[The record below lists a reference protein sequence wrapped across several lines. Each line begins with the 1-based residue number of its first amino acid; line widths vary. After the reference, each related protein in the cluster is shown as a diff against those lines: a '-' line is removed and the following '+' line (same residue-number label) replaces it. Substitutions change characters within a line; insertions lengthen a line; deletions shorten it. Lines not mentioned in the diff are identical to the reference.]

1 MRHRLGASVTSPL
14 LSPGAVA
21 REPSTPASTRAG
33 EPFCVAGP
41 GVYSGVRA
49 VVVAT
54 EWVPFVHALID
65 AGGLDG
71 LRGRRFSRRFLHAL
85 VDALARYA
93 DWRTG
98 RNCMPG
104 HAALGA
110 ALARRPRA
118 ESRRDPKPCEWRT
131 PAQAAVDD
139 AARHVRAAIAGVL
152 VPAGVVVCVEQGH
165 HLNGVERI
173 EQWANN
179 SRRRSARSVYA
190 LTLPRAARPQS
201 ARVLLRRPGTRPHP
215 ASPCRPADNRPPT
228 TPGAVS
234 VFRSPTGQTTT
245 SSSSDLVVAFKNQ
258 ETFVS
263 RPTCGQHRPITRLPA
278 DDNQKAAAPRRPA
291 PKRRR
296 NWEPDP
302 GLYAFAMGLRRALP
316 GQLGY
321 ERPLK
326 LCATLKR
333 FHELGWDVDT
343 LVLDLHLAY
352 RRLGKPFPTARPH
365 HPAAWLGWA
374 LKHLDTTAT
383 PPLRRYDAHTHQA
396 DTEPCPH
403 GVPGGALHSIVYHA
417 PWCPLCRA
425 RTSQHRC

>member
-1 MRHRLGASVTSPL
+1 MPVPSFVLPFSPTV
-14 LSPGAVA
+14 PA
-21 REPSTPASTRAG
+21 EPAAANES
-33 EPFCVAGP
+33 FCVAASGM
-41 GVYSGVRA
+41 YSGVRA

-54 EWVPFVHALID
+54 EWVPFVHSLID
-65 AGGLDG
+65 AGELDG

-85 VDALARYA
+85 VDELATYA

-118 ESRRDPKPCEWRT
+118 ESRRDPKPSEWRT
-131 PAQAAVDD
+131 PAQAAADD

-165 HLNGVERI
+165 HLNGVERL
-173 EQWANN
+173 EQWANG

-190 LTLPRAARPQS
+190 LTLPRTARPPRS
-201 ARVLLRRPGTRPHP
+201 ARVLLRRPSTCPQPAPPRRPV
-215 ASPCRPADNRPPT
+215 DNRPPT
-228 TPGAVS
+228 TTRAVR
-234 VFRSPTGQTTT
+234 VFRSPTGQIGS
-245 SSSSDLVVAFKNQ
+245 SSSSDLTVALEDLKTSISRPPSGRQKSRTRPQADNNQ
-258 ETFVS
+258 E
-263 RPTCGQHRPITRLPA
+263 
-278 DDNQKAAAPRRPA
+278 AAASRRPA

-296 NWEPDP
+296 NWEPDL
-302 GLYAFAMGLRRALP
+302 GLYTLAMTLRQALP
-316 GQLGY
+316 GLLGY

-326 LCATLKR
+326 LCATVKR

-352 RRLGKPFPTARPH
+352 RQLGKPFPTRRPN

-374 LKHLDTTAT
+374 LKHLDIAAT
-383 PPLRRYDAHTHQA
+383 PPLRRYDADSHAA

-403 GVPGGALHSIVYHA
+403 GVPGGARHSILHHA

-425 RTSQHRC
+425 QAAAPTTPAT

>member
-1 MRHRLGASVTSPL
+1 MTSPL

-21 REPSTPASTRAG
+21 PESTSPATRAG
-33 EPFCVAGP
+33 ESFCVAGP

-65 AGGLDG
+65 AGDLDG
-71 LRGRRFSRRFLHAL
+71 LRGRRFSRRYLHAL
-85 VDALARYA
+85 VDELARYA

-110 ALARRPRA
+110 ALARRPRQ

-131 PAQAAVDD
+131 PAQSAADD
-139 AARHVRAAIAGVL
+139 AARHVRAAIATVL
-152 VPAGVVVCVEQGH
+152 VPAGVLVCVEQGH
-165 HLNGVERI
+165 HLNGVERL

-179 SRRRSARSVYA
+179 SPRRSARSVYA
-190 LTLPRAARPQS
+190 LTLPRTARPPRS
-201 ARVLLRRPGTRPHP
+201 ARVLLRRP
-215 ASPCRPADNRPPT
+215 RPAPPPGRPVDNRPPT
-228 TPGAVS
+228 AAGAVR
-234 VFRSPTGQTTT
+234 VFRSPTGQTST
-245 SSSSDLVVAFKNQ
+245 SSSSNSVVAFGDRK
-258 ETFVS
+258 TFLS
-263 RPTCGQHRPITRLPA
+263 RPTGGQHGFTPRPRA
-278 DDNQKAAAPRRPA
+278 DEDLEAAASRRQA

-302 GLYAFAMGLRRALP
+302 GLYAFAIDLRRALP

-343 LVLDLHLAY
+343 LVLDLQLAY
-352 RRLGKPFPTARPH
+352 RRLGKPFPTRRPH

-374 LKHLDTTAT
+374 LKRLDTTAT
-383 PPLRRYDAHTHQA
+383 PPLRRYDAHTHRA

-403 GVPGGALHSIVYHA
+403 GVPGGARHSILHHA
-417 PWCPLCRA
+417 PWCPLCREA
-425 RTSQHRC
+425 LN